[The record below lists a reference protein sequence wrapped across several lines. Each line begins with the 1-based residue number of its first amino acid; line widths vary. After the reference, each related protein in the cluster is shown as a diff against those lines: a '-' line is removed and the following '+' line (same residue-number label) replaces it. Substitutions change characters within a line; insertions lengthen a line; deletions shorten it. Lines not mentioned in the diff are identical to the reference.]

1 MYAILDKVKKR
12 ISNQKVNLKKLNSLQ
27 QQLRAKT
34 ENLKNIAD

>member
-12 ISNQKVNLKKLNSLQ
+12 ISNQKVNLKKLNRLQ